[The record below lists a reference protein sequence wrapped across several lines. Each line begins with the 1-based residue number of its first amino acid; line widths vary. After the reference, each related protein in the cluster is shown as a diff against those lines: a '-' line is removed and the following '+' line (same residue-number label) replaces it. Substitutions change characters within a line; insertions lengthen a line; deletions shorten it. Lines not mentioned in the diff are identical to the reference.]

1 MIIYVCGPHGVG
13 KTTLVK
19 SVNVSAT
26 KVFDTDIS
34 DELTNGINARN
45 QFIRHELFFKKVSA
59 ALKEDKN
66 IIVDQCPEAFS
77 FYDKAHHVKGFIS
90 DNDFFMLKAD
100 FKKRLDDFNKLIKD
114 EKQVYVYLKGDSDL
128 LFSNIKSRNRTSLL
142 HESDVNYLNLIVNE
156 FESVIKS
163 KAVVIELKDSNDYG
177 LAVRKVEGLVN
188 ENSNF

>member
-1 MIIYVCGPHGVG
+1 LAVEILSNNDGILDCQKCDERLREERGHDKEGIVPFWVQG
-13 KTTLVK
+13 KVIKRCPLTLITPLSYEYIK
-19 SVNVSAT
+19 
-26 KVFDTDIS
+26 
-34 DELTNGINARN
+34 
-45 QFIRHELFFKKVSA
+45 
-59 ALKEDKN
+59 
-66 IIVDQCPEAFS
+66 AFS

-163 KAVVIELKDSNDYG
+163 KAVVIELKDSYDYG